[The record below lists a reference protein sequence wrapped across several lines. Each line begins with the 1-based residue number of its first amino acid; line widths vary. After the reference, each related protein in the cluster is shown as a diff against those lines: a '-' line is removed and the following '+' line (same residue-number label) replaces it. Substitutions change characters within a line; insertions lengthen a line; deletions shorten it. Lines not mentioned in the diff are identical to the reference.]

1 MTRRVMT
8 ADETR
13 DRLIEAVFDHVP
25 FDGWGE
31 KALLAA
37 AQECGIAVD
46 AARRAFPGGAASLIE
61 YHSARADRHMEKGL
75 DAEALKGLD
84 LGRRI
89 AAAVRLR
96 LEQETPHP
104 EAVRAALA
112 YLALPLNAALSLRC
126 LYRTVDTMWF
136 ALGDKSMDLN
146 FYSKRA
152 LLAGVYGSTLLYW
165 LDDGSEDH
173 EECWAFLDRRLE
185 DVTRVGRLQGRLRSV
200 LPSPEIM
207 ARLIKRRPARA
218 FNVARG
224 GRSGRP

>member
-46 AARRAFPGGAASLIE
+46 AARRPFPGGAASLIE

-136 ALGDKSMDLN
+136 VLGDKSMDLN